1 MNIIN
6 DPWLFVEY
14 LDGTKTQVSIRQAF
28 IDAEKI
34 KNIDTPVFHNTKVS
48 IYEVPVI
55 QFLATILE
63 TVYFKPEN
71 NFVAHNKYFCKNL
84 MNDGWDL
91 QLILDYLNKWQDR
104 FNLFDEKYPFMQDIS
119 LKKYIKDENNDND
132 LSYISKIS
140 VVAPGANNLIFE
152 HNDDIE
158 LDNYISQ
165 YKISEDELIYIL
177 LYNRVMGTSPM
188 AKYYPNKSLCANTTL
203 FTINYGKNL
212 FETIVY
218 NCLPLRHNTQDDD
231 LYDRPI
237 WELDTLEDIKQF
249 SIDELYQNTL
259 LCTFLPLLPI
269 YVMYDNGISDV
280 LLSRDAADCVLDKD
294 TKDSLSLAYARNN
307 PWAIRT
313 YIQDDETSFEKYKEW
328 TKNLKILNLC
338 IDTTKKLPSGFACN
352 IISTELQENSNAKCI
367 VYYRQ
372 YDGMKSN
379 VLSYGKYE
387 VSQSVFENLQDAYN
401 HELAISYQNT
411 IKKCSDKF
419 NEFKNSGIS
428 KNQLENCK
436 YKFSTFAEQYFL
448 NTFVYN
454 LDKTNI
460 LETTTDILIK
470 YCKKIIK
477 ELEQTTSNPLRY
489 AQAYKYFSGSLNKI
503 KEEIYGQCTTD
514 ETDA

>member
-165 YKISEDELIYIL
+165 YIHDNFPFFIY
-177 LYNRVMGTSPM
+177 
-188 AKYYPNKSLCANTTL
+188 C
-203 FTINYGKNL
+203 
-212 FETIVY
+212 
-218 NCLPLRHNTQDDD
+218 
-231 LYDRPI
+231 
-237 WELDTLEDIKQF
+237 
-249 SIDELYQNTL
+249 
-259 LCTFLPLLPI
+259 
-269 YVMYDNGISDV
+269 
-280 LLSRDAADCVLDKD
+280 
-294 TKDSLSLAYARNN
+294 
-307 PWAIRT
+307 
-313 YIQDDETSFEKYKEW
+313 
-328 TKNLKILNLC
+328 
-338 IDTTKKLPSGFACN
+338 
-352 IISTELQENSNAKCI
+352 
-367 VYYRQ
+367 
-372 YDGMKSN
+372 
-379 VLSYGKYE
+379 
-387 VSQSVFENLQDAYN
+387 
-401 HELAISYQNT
+401 
-411 IKKCSDKF
+411 
-419 NEFKNSGIS
+419 
-428 KNQLENCK
+428 
-436 YKFSTFAEQYFL
+436 
-448 NTFVYN
+448 
-454 LDKTNI
+454 
-460 LETTTDILIK
+460 
-470 YCKKIIK
+470 
-477 ELEQTTSNPLRY
+477 
-489 AQAYKYFSGSLNKI
+489 
-503 KEEIYGQCTTD
+503 
-514 ETDA
+514 